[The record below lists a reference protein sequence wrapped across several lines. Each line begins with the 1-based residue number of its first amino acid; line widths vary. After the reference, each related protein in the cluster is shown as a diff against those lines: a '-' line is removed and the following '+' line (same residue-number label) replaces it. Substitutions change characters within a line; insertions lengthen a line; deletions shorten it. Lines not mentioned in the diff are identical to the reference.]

1 MSNELTGRET
11 CHACGDLITRPIGY
25 TSNHFRL
32 CVNNIKDLDQL
43 IESTKYFS
51 RCIESW
57 YNKNLSNNFSETF
70 EKMIENHNQSNDIE
84 YIKLWLL
91 ELINNSSSS
100 SKEIQ
105 FYKFLKNEYFE
116 INETFTKF
124 YNNYMDSVDNP
135 LSKNQVS
142 RAFTALGLKT
152 LIAREKHNGKWRSL
166 VVVRASKD
174 ELSEIFRKNGI

>member
-1 MSNELTGRET
+1 MSTDKQT
-11 CHACGDLITRPIGY
+11 CVTCGHIIAKPIGY
-25 TSNHFRL
+25 TTINFRL
-32 CVNNIKDLDQL
+32 CVNKIKDLDQL
-43 IESTKYFS
+43 IESKKYFS
-51 RCIESW
+51 HFIESR
-57 YNKNLSNNFSETF
+57 YDKILSNNFSEVF
-70 EKMIENHNQSNDIE
+70 EKMIENHNRSNDIE

-116 INETFTKF
+116 INETFTNL
-124 YNNYMDSVDNP
+124 YNNYADSVDNP

-166 VVVRASKD
+166 VIVRASKD
-174 ELSEIFRKNGI
+174 ELSEIFQKNGI

>member
-1 MSNELTGRET
+1 
-11 CHACGDLITRPIGY
+11 
-25 TSNHFRL
+25 
-32 CVNNIKDLDQL
+32 
-43 IESTKYFS
+43 
-51 RCIESW
+51 
-57 YNKNLSNNFSETF
+57 
-70 EKMIENHNQSNDIE
+70 MIENHNRSYDIE

-91 ELINNSSSS
+91 ELINNSSGS

-124 YNNYMDSVDNP
+124 YNNYVDSVDNP
-135 LSKNQVS
+135 LGKNQVS

-166 VVVRASKD
+166 VIVRASKD
-174 ELSEIFRKNGI
+174 ELSEIFQKNGI